1 MRRASHLALAALL
14 AFTVSPLATAGAD
27 AGQAA
32 APRFPTLP
40 EDTAKAHA
48 PLDVTDRYLVTLRDG
63 KDVDKAEGKAKQLGV
78 VADKTFKHA
87 LKGYSA
93 KLNPHQLAELRSDP
107 DVEDVVPDEIFTMQS
122 QTRPTGVRRVF
133 AQDNAISRINGID
146 GDITNGER
154 VDADV
159 AIVDTGIDKNHP
171 DLNVAGGVSC
181 STDNPQAWGDGNG
194 HGTHVAGIVGAIDN
208 SFGVVG
214 VAPGVRLWAVRILD
228 SAGNGLLSWYV
239 CGLDWIAAQR
249 DPVDPTRPLFE
260 SVNMSVAKAG
270 KDDGNCGFTNKDVIH
285 KAICRLVASGVTVV
299 AAAGNNSFNAA
310 NLKPASYNEVITV
323 SALADSDGKPGG
335 VGGNGCYS
343 WGGYDRDDTFADFSN
358 YGGDVDLIAPGKCIL
373 STLPGNR
380 YGSISGTSMA
390 APLVTG
396 AAALYKASR
405 PLATPAQVR
414 LALRAAGTLDWN
426 TGSDPDSVHEPLL
439 DVSHILA
446 LGDWTLDATP
456 GTSDGTLLG
465 GAGGAVTAPVQVIR
479 AEDLGT
485 DITLSIDAG
494 APFAASIEPDTLTS
508 QDGDSASLSITVPA
522 STPSGTYQV
531 KVRASDGTHV
541 RTSEYPVVV
550 DSIAPRERGADD
562 AAAHGNGADRS
573 ERRRPSLVARRVGRR
588 ERRRSPTSTGGGST
602 GRWAARPAWA
612 RRRSPRTARW
622 PRATGTPCWSAPRTG
637 RGTGAAG
644 RRARSSRR
652 STRRTRAPRS
662 IASGGWAWYRRPEL
676 SGGSS
681 LYSTHRGASLT
692 RTFTGRAVGLVVT
705 KGPLRGKGPGVD
717 RRVARRDDRHPPV
730 EEPVP
735 RPRLHR
741 PLGHVRAT
749 HAPRRRARHPPP
761 AARGRRRLR
770 DRPVGVTSARVRHTR
785 RACRAVVG

>member
-40 EDTAKAHA
+40 EDTAKAQG

-63 KDVDKAEGKAKQLGV
+63 KDVDKAEGKAKRLGV

-181 STDNPQAWGDGNG
+181 STANPQAWGDGNG

-249 DPVDPTRPLFE
+249 DPIDPTRPLFE
-260 SVNMSVAKAG
+260 SVNMSVAKTG

-310 NLKPASYNEVITV
+310 NLKPASYDEVITV

-335 VGGNGCYS
+335 VGGSGCYS

-358 YGGDVDLIAPGKCIL
+358 YGRDVDLIAPGKCIL

-426 TGSDPDSVHEPLL
+426 TASDPDSVHEPLL
-439 DVSHILA
+439 DVSHVLA

-456 GTSDGTLLG
+456 GTSDGTLLS

-531 KVRASDGTHV
+531 KVRASDGTRE

-550 DSIAPRERGADD
+550 DSIAPVNGAPTMRLR
-562 AAAHGNGADRS
+562 AGNGADRS

-588 ERRRSPTSTGGGST
+588 ERCPRLPVPVAGRRDA
-602 GRWAARPAWA
+602 GRHDPRGLDDARREPLAGHGASVRPARPRPGPGRELERLEGERGLLAVLLAGHEPHAPSLPRLGLVPAAGAVRRQLALQHPSRRVAHPHLHGA
-612 RRRSPRTARW
+612 RRRP
-622 PRATGTPCWSAPRTG
+622 G
-637 RGTGAAG
+637 RHEGAA
-644 RRARSSRR
+644 AR
-652 STRRTRAPRS
+652 
-662 IASGGWAWYRRPEL
+662 
-676 SGGSS
+676 
-681 LYSTHRGASLT
+681 
-692 RTFTGRAVGLVVT
+692 
-705 KGPLRGKGPGVD
+705 KGPGVD

-741 PLGHVRAT
+741 ALGHVRAT
-749 HAPRRRARHPPP
+749 HAPRRRGRDGPP
-761 AARGRRRLR
+761 AARGGRRLR
-770 DRPVGVTSARVRHTR
+770 DRPVGVTSARVRPTR